1 MEQKPRATQEQDE
14 GFYSLY
20 SPEVLAREIITIKQ
34 EKEMKGLK
42 LRKEEVSFFTI
53 GDAQLLL
60 KSPLE
65 TLCPT

>member
-1 MEQKPRATQEQDE
+1 MRASILSILLSMMVT
-14 GFYSLY
+14 
-20 SPEVLAREIITIKQ
+20 EVLAREIITIKQ